1 MMQESITSLEK
12 CAGKPLHPNPPLF
25 ADRVASRRRLLIGF
39 LPVFVPVSAV
49 PVVAAIHGCCYGAG
63 IDIITA
69 CDIRWC
75 TQDAVFS
82 VKEVDVGLAA
92 DLGTLQR

>member
-1 MMQESITSLEK
+1 MSCFLLPRKSASPAVKIAPLPPSPTS
-12 CAGKPLHPNPPLF
+12 PLAPP
-25 ADRVASRRRLLIGF
+25 
-39 LPVFVPVSAV
+39 VPVIAAV
-49 PVVAAIHGCCYGAG
+49 HGCCYGAG

-69 CDIRWC
+69 CDIRYS